1 VRQKRWWAPG
11 HGNLRYVLEAYS
23 MARDGKWH
31 LTDVYN
37 QRLQPYV
44 LCGLARDA
52 LERCSSAGGPP
63 AQHALLRTSGP
74 AWLLVHRHVS
84 AVPVGCAVP
93 PKSSC
98 HTQAAPE
105 AEAPAAVAAPL
116 AIGAA
121 AAATGAPASAAAAV
135 AGAAGGLQA
144 GGVAAAAAGGAA
156 VGAAAAAAATAETAA
171 ALAAEGGG
179 DSGETGASGS
189 AADSDS
195 MTRKVARSPDHLLRW
210 YVI

>member
-1 VRQKRWWAPG
+1 MNSPDSGAG
-11 HGNLRYVLEAYS
+11 
-23 MARDGKWH
+23 AR
-31 LTDVYN
+31 
-37 QRLQPYV
+37 PAE
-44 LCGLARDA
+44 LCVLARDA

-84 AVPVGCAVP
+84 AVPEGCAVP

-116 AIGAA
+116 AVGAA
-121 AAATGAPASAAAAV
+121 AAATSAPAAAAV

-144 GGVAAAAAGGAA
+144 GGVAATAAGGAA

-179 DSGETGASGS
+179 DSGETGVSGS